1 MKFFLDCK
9 SVFGFFHIDKS
20 SHSSAHATDDVR
32 VNPFHTYHRDFRKQ
46 NSRYRQRIQKKPSV
60 VIQRVL
66 SSNLAHDNNIV
77 YSNADANYYTIKDD
91 NMRLLMKD
99 VHHED
104 DYSNL

>member
-1 MKFFLDCK
+1 MFVSIRFILIIVILENKIQD
-9 SVFGFFHIDKS
+9 IDKEFMKN
-20 SHSSAHATDDVR
+20 HQLLF
-32 VNPFHTYHRDFRKQ
+32 NE
-46 NSRYRQRIQKKPSV
+46 
-60 VIQRVL
+60 
-66 SSNLAHDNNIV
+66 AHDDNIV